1 MPQLHPLRALR
12 YAAAGGDVR
21 RFIAPPYDVLDESSK
36 QALLSVEKHNIVA
49 IDLPVTPPKTLGPDE
64 AYNRAGQT
72 LRQWIE
78 AGVLK
83 RDAQPAVFAYEQA
96 YRSGGQTIRRRGL
109 FTGLKVEEF
118 GRKGG
123 GIHRH
128 ELTIRGGTDDR
139 LKLMQATHAQLSP
152 VFGVFPDPKNQ
163 LAEILADTYNRP
175 ADFHGITSNDRVEH
189 RCWAV
194 TNPAIINALQHLMK
208 NTDVFIADGHHRYTT
223 ALNYAKEN
231 PSNPE
236 AQFCLFVLIPSQDP
250 GLVILPTHR
259 VIKGMKDFSMLKL
272 LDVLKSDGR
281 FKLESTHHAADGLP
295 HMVDDLKNKGHHA
308 IGLYSPESGRTW
320 AVSTVSDDPLA
331 DIMPDKAK
339 VWRQLDVAVFHHFFI
354 DKILKPN
361 FGGDAITNTY
371 PHELTEL
378 VRQSHEEKN
387 RLGCVLQATPLQSVI
402 DVSLAG
408 EVMPPKSTFFFPKL
422 ATGLII
428 NPLD

>member
-1 MPQLHPLRALR
+1 MPQAHPIRALR
-12 YAAAGGDVR
+12 YAAPGGDVS

-36 QALLSVEKHNIVA
+36 QALLAAEKHNIVA
-49 IDLPVTPPKTLGPDE
+49 IDLPVTPPKTLGPDA
-64 AYNRAGQT
+64 AYDKAGAT
-72 LRQWIE
+72 LRQWVSE
-78 AGVLK
+78 QVLK
-83 RDAQPAVFAYEQA
+83 RDAAPALFAYEQA
-96 YRSGGQTIRRRGL
+96 YRSGGQTVRRRGL

-128 ELTIRGGTDDR
+128 EHTIRGGTDDR

-152 VFGVFPDPKNQ
+152 VFGVFPDPRKQ
-163 LAEILADTYNRP
+163 LSEILSETYAHP

-194 TNPAIINALQHLMK
+194 TNPALINALQHLLK
-208 NTDVFIADGHHRYTT
+208 NSDVFISDGHHRYTT
-223 ALNYAKEN
+223 ALNYAKEHPTN
-231 PSNPE
+231 E
-236 AQFCLFVLIPSQDP
+236 AAQYFLFVLIPSEDP

-259 VIKGMKDFSMLKL
+259 VVKGMTGFSMTRLVEILKA
-272 LDVLKSDGR
+272 DGR

-295 HMVDDLKNKGHHA
+295 HMVDDLKTKGHHA

-331 DIMPDKAK
+331 EIFPEKARA
-339 VWRQLDVAVFHHFFI
+339 WRQLDVAVFHNLFI
-354 DKILKPN
+354 DRVLKPN
-361 FGGDAITNTY
+361 FGGDAITTTY

-378 VRQSHEEKN
+378 VRQCHEDKS
-387 RLGCVLQATPLQSVI
+387 RLGCILQATPLQSVI

-408 EVMPPKSTFFFPKL
+408 EVMPPKSTFFYPKL
-422 ATGLII
+422 ATGLVIS
-428 NPLD
+428 PLD